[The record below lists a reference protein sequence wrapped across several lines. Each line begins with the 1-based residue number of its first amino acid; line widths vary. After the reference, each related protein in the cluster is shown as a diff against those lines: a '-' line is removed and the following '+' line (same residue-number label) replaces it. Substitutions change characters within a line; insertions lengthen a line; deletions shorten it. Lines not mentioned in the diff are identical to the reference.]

1 MKDRFQIIG
10 ASEVAGLLK
19 EYAHT
24 LVENDIINEEVF
36 YKLQEMP
43 SYLETGYSLARKLML
58 DREEFKK
65 FNEFNTNEAMI
76 RGSECEELVK
86 DDFIAKDTEIV
97 EVDDIIHT
105 SKCCVIESQTMK
117 EKIIVGCEFPF
128 RATIDYILSDN
139 SILECKTTDINRW
152 QYTIAS
158 KGLPYNYYIQAQ
170 AQLWLHE
177 KETCYI
183 HIAGIQTNKNNDL
196 IKYNLLESKTFV
208 VKKDESIIKA
218 IQSSL
223 IWFSLEFESGDLLD
237 KEEELK
243 TKKDKQIDEFLQI
256 EKGTIEIAI
265 DGDLSVKLS
274 KLKELEVAKKE
285 YDRLDKEIKEQV
297 KLMMTGYA
305 IGKFKSNEFK
315 IEAKYSKESYH
326 DEESIAEALEK
337 AKSINVGDL
346 KVAKRLTIKY

>member
-19 EYAHT
+19 EYSLT
-24 LVENDIINEEVF
+24 LLQQDIINQEVF
-36 YKLQEMP
+36 DKLQDMP
-43 SYLETGYSLARKLML
+43 NYLETRYSLAKKLML
-58 DREEFKK
+58 DREQFKK
-65 FNEFNTNEAMI
+65 FNEFNTNEAMM

-86 DDFIAKDTEIV
+86 DDFIANDTDVV
-97 EVDDIIHT
+97 EVDDITHT

-117 EKIIVGCEFPF
+117 EKIIIGCEFTF
-128 RATIDYILSDN
+128 RATIDYLLSDN

-152 QYTIAS
+152 EYTIAS
-158 KGLPYNYYIQAQ
+158 KGLPFNYYIQAQ

-183 HIAGIQTNKNNDL
+183 HIAGIQTNKDNDL
-196 IKYNLLESKTFV
+196 IKYNLLESKTFTI
-208 VKKDESIIKA
+208 KRDESIIKA

-237 KEEELK
+237 KKDQDK
-243 TKKDKQIDEFLQI
+243 TKKDRQIDEFLQI

-265 DGDLSVKLS
+265 DSILSAKLS
-274 KLKELEVAKKE
+274 KLKELELAKKE
-285 YDRLDKEIKEQV
+285 YDKLDKEIKEQI
-297 KLMMTGYA
+297 KSMMTGFA

-337 AKSINVGDL
+337 AKSINIGDI
-346 KVAKRLTIKY
+346 KVAKRLTVKY

>member
-43 SYLETGYSLARKLML
+43 SYLETRYSLARKLML
-58 DREEFKK
+58 DKEQFRK

-97 EVDDIIHT
+97 EVDDITHT
-105 SKCCVIESQTMK
+105 SKCYVIESQTMK

-139 SILECKTTDINRW
+139 SILECKTTDISQWFKIEN
-152 QYTIAS
+152 

-183 HIAGIQTNKNNDL
+183 HIAGIQTNKDNDL
-196 IKYNLLESKTFV
+196 IKYNLLESKTFTI
-208 VKKDESIIKA
+208 KRDESIIKA

-223 IWFSLEFESGDLLD
+223 VWFSLEFESGDLLD
-237 KEEELK
+237 KKDEDK
-243 TKKDKQIDEFLQI
+243 TKKDRQIDEFLQI

-265 DGDLSVKLS
+265 DSILSAKLS
-274 KLKELEVAKKE
+274 KLKELELAKKE

-297 KLMMTGYA
+297 KSMMAGYC

-337 AKSINVGDL
+337 AKSINIGDI
-346 KVAKRLTIKY
+346 KVAKRLTVKY